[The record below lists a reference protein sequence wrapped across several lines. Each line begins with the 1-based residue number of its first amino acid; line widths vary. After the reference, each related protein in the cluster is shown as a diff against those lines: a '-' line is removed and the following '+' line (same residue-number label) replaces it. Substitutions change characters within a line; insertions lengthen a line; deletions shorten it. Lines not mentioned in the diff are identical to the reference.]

1 MLQETRPHTS
11 HCFRLAMCHFET
23 LKISN
28 VQAIMEASFT
38 NTGDSGGSRP
48 APAERRLFVA
58 WERRVSKKPGVLI
71 IVENLTM
78 PLDRRVWQEA
88 QTLRDAG
95 YTISIVCPKGGQ
107 YTKPYE
113 LLDGIHVFRHPL
125 PFEADGA
132 LGYALEYSWA
142 LAWEFA
148 LSVKAYFNVGFDVV
162 QACNPPDLLFLIA
175 GFWKYL
181 FGKPF
186 IFDHH
191 DINPELYEAKFNSR
205 GPLHSLLLQL
215 ERLTFKTADVSIA
228 TNETFKQIAVDRG
241 GMDPDRV
248 FVVRS
253 IPDVS
258 RFKRIEP
265 DLSLKNGRKHLVG
278 YVGIMGAQDGVD
290 LLVQAMAELVVGRGR
305 TDVQC
310 AIVGSGTEL
319 PSLEKLSR
327 HLGIEDY
334 VTFTGFRSGQPL
346 LASLSAFD
354 SGVIPDP
361 KNTYNDKIS
370 MNKVFEYMSLGIP
383 FVQFDLIEG
392 RNIAGEASLYAANN
406 SPIDLAEKI
415 ATLVDDDSLRTELA
429 AVGQTRAKA
438 LLRWETERGRLLGAY
453 RLALAGTQPSTNSV
467 PAQATGK

>member
-1 MLQETRPHTS
+1 MTGVEGFLHHFKRHWGLQLRVGMGAG
-11 HCFRLAMCHFET
+11 LALQVERC
-23 LKISN
+23 
-28 VQAIMEASFT
+28 VQK
-38 NTGDSGGSRP
+38 N
-48 APAERRLFVA
+48 
-58 WERRVSKKPGVLI
+58 PGVLI

-88 QTLRDAG
+88 QSLRDAG
-95 YTISIVCPKGGQ
+95 YTVSIVCPKGGQ
-107 YTKPYE
+107 YTRSYE
-113 LLDGIHVFRHPL
+113 HLDGIHVFRHPL

-148 LSVKAYFNVGFDVV
+148 LSIKAYFKVGFDAV
-162 QACNPPDLLFLIA
+162 QACNPPDLMFLIA

-191 DINPELYEAKFNSR
+191 DINPELYEAKFGRR
-205 GPLHSLLLQL
+205 GRMHTLLLAL
-215 ERLTFKTADVSIA
+215 ERWTFATADVSIA
-228 TNETFKQIAVDRG
+228 TNDTFKQIAVERG
-241 GMDPDRV
+241 GMDPAKV

-258 RFKRIEP
+258 RFQRVEP
-265 DLSLKNGRKHLVG
+265 NTALKNGRPHLIG

-290 LLVQAMAELVVGRGR
+290 LLVKAMAQLVHGNGRN
-305 TDVQC
+305 DIQC

-319 PSLEKLSR
+319 PFLQQLSR
-327 HLGIEDY
+327 DLNVDDY
-334 VTFTGFRSGQPL
+334 ITFTGFQSGQPL
-346 LASLSAFD
+346 MQSLSAFD
-354 SGVIPDP
+354 IGVIPDP

-392 RNIAGEASLYAANN
+392 RKVADTAALYARDND
-406 SPIDLAEKI
+406 PVDLARAMAELI
-415 ATLVDDDSLRTELA
+415 DDRDLHAQLA
-429 AVGQTRAKA
+429 SEGQTRAKA
-438 LLRWETERGRLLGAY
+438 LLRWETERDRLLGAY
-453 RLALAGTQPSTNSV
+453 QTALSGEKRRARHASAI
-467 PAQATGK
+467 PATK